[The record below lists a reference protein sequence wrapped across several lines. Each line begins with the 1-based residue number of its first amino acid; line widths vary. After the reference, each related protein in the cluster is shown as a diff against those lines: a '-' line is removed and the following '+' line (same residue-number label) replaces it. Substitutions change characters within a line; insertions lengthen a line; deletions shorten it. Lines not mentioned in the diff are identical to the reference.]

1 MPFYKYTNIPTANL
15 IIENQTMRWSSPV
28 VFNDVEECQFVPFT
42 KERIAHAYKKYQ
54 EILIECAKGNLPENY
69 NSYSVVTKMIV
80 SLLQITS
87 GTNALSAESLAEIMK
102 TVSGNFD
109 GDFRQYVNAALIKCF
124 RVLCVT
130 TDFENK
136 LMWAHYADQ
145 HRGCVLELD
154 KFFDNEPRGL
164 RAGYVR
170 YHENLEP
177 ASNPLDILLCGETK
191 EASMALIDDVV
202 FSKRTLWN
210 YENEYRYLFNES
222 FGEITTTIDMATN
235 NRTIKVK
242 NQPEVLYTDV
252 PFSLNTIKSIT
263 FGVRANTED
272 IDQISGMLIDKG
284 STASFYQMQ
293 MQDGRVVRTDLERQF
308 LRRNR

>member
-1 MPFYKYTNIPTANL
+1 MTFYKYTNIPTAKL

-28 VFNDVEECQFVPFT
+28 VFNDIEECQFVPFT
-42 KERIAHAYKKYQ
+42 KERIAHAYKRYQ
-54 EILIECAKGNLPENY
+54 EILVECAKGNLTQNY
-69 NSYSVVTKMIV
+69 DSYSDVTKMIV
-80 SLLQITS
+80 SLLKITS
-87 GTNALSAESLAEIMK
+87 RTNALTAENLAEIMK
-102 TVSGNFD
+102 KVPGNFD
-109 GDFRQYVNAALIKCF
+109 GDFRQYVNAALIKCL

-145 HRGCVLELD
+145 HYGCVLELD
-154 KFFDNEPRGL
+154 DFFDKEPRGL

-191 EASMALIDDVV
+191 EATTSLIEDVV

-222 FGEITTTIDMATN
+222 FGEITTTIDMAPN

-242 NQPEVLYTDV
+242 NQSEVLYTDV
-252 PFSLNTIKSIT
+252 PFSLDAIKSIT
-263 FGVRANTED
+263 FGVRANRKD
-272 IDQISGMLIDKG
+272 IDQISGILIDKG
-284 STASFYQMQ
+284 SAAGFYQMQ
-293 MQDGRVVRTDLERQF
+293 MQDGHMVRTDLIR
-308 LRRNR
+308 